1 MISFA
6 TRRRPWL
13 YIVTF
18 LMLTLSLIL
27 LDSVHALDPLKN
39 SAAGVVASWQ
49 IRAQAIGDHISVARS
64 STQSTEDLQ
73 AELDAVKKQRDQLLA
88 DDSRLIGLER
98 ENAMLRNEIGFQQA
112 HPTYDMV
119 AAQVVK
125 NDHETPERVI
135 TIDCGTDKGV
145 RVGMAVTTPEGNM
158 AGIVDQVT
166 ARSAVVR
173 LIIDQQVHVSA
184 VVQETGD
191 QGTIVGAWQQSKRLL
206 LRDTGNQSGIAVGQ
220 HITSG
225 GLTNF
230 VVSSIPI
237 GQVYSVKS
245 NIVADS
251 QEIEIV
257 PYADFDTIRDVV
269 VIRGTK

>member
-1 MISFA
+1 MFMISFA

-18 LMLTLSLIL
+18 LMLTLSLII

-39 SAAGVVASWQ
+39 RAAGVVASWQ

-135 TIDCGTDKGV
+135 TIDCQCSRARDWRSGYY
-145 RVGMAVTTPEGNM
+145 RWSMATVKKVATTRYRESIGYCCRTTYHEWWTNEFGCVFNP
-158 AGIVDQVT
+158 D
-166 ARSAVVR
+166 
-173 LIIDQQVHVSA
+173 
-184 VVQETGD
+184 
-191 QGTIVGAWQQSKRLL
+191 W
-206 LRDTGNQSGIAVGQ
+206 SGLQCQIQ
-220 HITSG
+220 
-225 GLTNF
+225 
-230 VVSSIPI
+230 
-237 GQVYSVKS
+237 Y
-245 NIVADS
+245 
-251 QEIEIV
+251 
-257 PYADFDTIRDVV
+257 RC
-269 VIRGTK
+269 